1 MIFAFAALGVAL
13 FLLTALFAAFCSKLR
28 DE

>member
-1 MIFAFAALGVAL
+1 MIFAFAALTVAL
-13 FLLTALFAAFCSKLR
+13 FLLTALFAAFCNKLK